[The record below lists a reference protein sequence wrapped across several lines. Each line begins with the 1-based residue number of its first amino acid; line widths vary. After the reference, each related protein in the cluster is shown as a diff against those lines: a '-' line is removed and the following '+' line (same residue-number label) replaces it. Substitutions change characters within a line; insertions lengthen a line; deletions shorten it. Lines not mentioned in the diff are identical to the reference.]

1 MIVVEQYITRK
12 DGVELFRTYSDRGM
26 MIERDGVLYE
36 EAIDPVDRGRV
47 YNETETPIP
56 VPEEPETEKEDKAPE
71 KGAEENTEVVI

>member
-1 MIVVEQYITRK
+1 MIVVEHYITRR
-12 DGVELFRTYSDRGM
+12 DGVELFRTYSDRGV

-56 VPEEPETEKEDKAPE
+56 VPEKPETEKEDEAPE
-71 KGAEENTEVVI
+71 KGAEENTDVVI